1 MSGCDDVINP
11 KEAIDFLKQYV
22 AGWDPSW
29 FIQLVAIEPVDTDRK
44 AKTAAMSVALDD
56 INSLVVF
63 IIKWKHWGIYFGVN
77 PLIKPLGVKAR
88 KNHIAA
94 LAYYHLDFDPP
105 KQVMTVD
112 ELAAWKVQARQVI
125 VDKGLPAPSALV
137 DSGNGLGSFWKL
149 AEPVLHDGGKEAEA
163 LEVVNRALIEA
174 VGGDKGTCN
183 LDRVMR
189 LPGTINHP
197 NLSKKKLQ
205 RTKVP
210 TALLAQT
217 DEVHK
222 KEAFHS
228 LPRPAATSKHGTGV
242 TQAAGDLPA
251 RFVELL
257 AGDEDLR
264 KRWDGDTDNLK
275 DPSRNG
281 LDMSLTSLLVRRGF
295 NDAEI
300 AAIHRAFP
308 HGKVVQDG
316 RGDDYIRPMLDK
328 CRAQR
333 ILSRT
338 DPLTSARRMVA
349 ERFTSVD
356 GVSLLRHWNG
366 DSYIWSGGA
375 YRRLAKEDVD
385 AKVQN
390 YLEGARHYIN
400 TKKNEAYK
408 PTPAKVANVRGTL
421 EAAFHLDSQ
430 HAMPCWLD
438 GASGADPRDLLV
450 VANGMLHMP
459 TRALQAHDPRLFTTT
474 ALPFAYAP
482 DADPPRAWL
491 AFLRSVWGDDHE
503 SIELLQEFFG
513 YSLSPDCS
521 RQKILLVVGPKRSG
535 KGTIARVLRAVIGE
549 ANCAGP
555 TLASLANNFGLQ
567 PLIGKRVAIIS
578 DARLGNRTDKH
589 ALTERLCSISGED
602 VLTIDRKNTAAWT
615 GALGVRLI
623 MFTNEL
629 PKIVDDSNAL
639 SSRFLVLRMTRSF
652 FGMEDLGLADRL
664 LEELPAILNWSLD
677 GLERLKKRGA
687 FRQPDSA
694 MELVQE
700 LEDLTSPVG
709 AFIRDCCVVAP
720 SEVVETGHLY
730 SLWEIWRRQHGWN
743 FTDTKEAFGASLRA
757 AVPGL
762 EKVQTRAGGD
772 RRRIYKGI
780 GIATGTSTL
789 EDLQRG
795 TSSGTAAIADL
806 DAARAK
812 KRALLL

>member
-1 MSGCDDVINP
+1 MSTA
-11 KEAIDFLKQYV
+11 KEALDFLKLITACWPDSAFLHVEAYLPVMAPGAKSPPTLETVALADLDTLVPWIEANQDRDCYYTVGPLAAPQGSGKRGTVTKGDIPFSCFVHLDLDPAEPPSGADLQEHHAAERQRLHKQINDFPLPPSFLIDSGGGFQLLWMLTAPATVAEAEAINKALCQHFGTPDRCHSAQHLLRV
-22 AGWDPSW
+22 AGTTNHPGYKK
-29 FIQLVAIEPVDTDRK
+29 L
-44 AKTAAMSVALDD
+44 AKGRT
-56 INSLVVF
+56 
-63 IIKWKHWGIYFGVN
+63 
-77 PLIKPLGVKAR
+77 
-88 KNHIAA
+88 
-94 LAYYHLDFDPP
+94 
-105 KQVMTVD
+105 T
-112 ELAAWKVQARQVI
+112 VQAR
-125 VDKGLPAPSALV
+125 LLTA
-137 DSGNGLGSFWKL
+137 
-149 AEPVLHDGGKEAEA
+149 
-163 LEVVNRALIEA
+163 
-174 VGGDKGTCN
+174 
-183 LDRVMR
+183 
-189 LPGTINHP
+189 
-197 NLSKKKLQ
+197 
-205 RTKVP
+205 TKV
-210 TALLAQT
+210 AYELA
-217 DEVHK
+217 D
-222 KEAFHS
+222 FDF
-228 LPRPAATSKHGTGV
+228 LPRAAAKADKQLAITGE
-242 TQAAGDLPA
+242 LPP

-257 AGDEDLR
+257 HGDEDLR
-264 KRWDGDTDNLK
+264 KRWEGNTEGLNDT
-275 DPSRNG
+275 SRNA

-295 NDAEI
+295 NDVEI

-308 HGKVVQDG
+308 HGKVVQDE
-316 RGDDYIRPMLDK
+316 RGAEYIDPMLK
-328 CRAQR
+328 KARAQR

-338 DPLTSARRMVA
+338 EPMPSARRMVA
-349 ERFTSVD
+349 ERFTNID
-356 GVSLLRHWNG
+356 GTCLLRHWRG
-366 DSYIWSGGA
+366 DFYAYHGGA
-375 YRRLAKEDVD
+375 YQLRDEKGMKAV
-385 AKVQN
+385 VWS
-390 YLEGARHYIN
+390 YFEGARHWVSKKKTEPFKPNQARVSN
-400 TKKNEAYK
+400 TLSA
-408 PTPAKVANVRGTL
+408 L
-421 EAAFHLDSQ
+421 EAVTYLDSQ
-430 HAMPCWLD
+430 YAMPCWLD

-450 VANGMLHMP
+450 VANGTLHMP
-459 TRALQAHDPRLFTTT
+459 TRTLQAHDPRLFTTT
-474 ALPFAYAP
+474 ALPFAYVP

-491 AFLRSVWGDDHE
+491 AFLQSVWGDDHE

-513 YSLSPDCS
+513 YGLTSDCS
-521 RQKILLVVGPKRSG
+521 QQKILLVVGPKRSG

-555 TLASLANNFGLQ
+555 TLASLATNFGLQ

-623 MFTNEL
+623 LFTNEL

-652 FGMEDLGLADRL
+652 FGKEDLGLADKL
-664 LEELPAILNWSLD
+664 LAELPAILNWSLD
-677 GLERLKKRGA
+677 GLARLKARGA
-687 FRQPDSA
+687 FRQPNSA

-700 LEDLTSPVG
+700 LEDLTSPVS

-720 SEVVETGHLY
+720 SEEVETGHLY

-795 TSSGTAAIADL
+795 TSSGTAAVADL

>member
-1 MSGCDDVINP
+1 MSTA
-11 KEAIDFLKQYV
+11 KEALDFLKLITACWPDSAFLHVEAYLPVMAPGAKSPPTLETVALADLDTLVPWIEANQDRDCYYTVGPLAAPQGSGKRGTVTKCDIPFSCFVHLDLDPAEPPAGADLQEHHAAERQRLRKQINDFPLPPSFLIDSGGGFQLLWTLTTPATVAEAEEVNKALCQHFGTPDRCHSAQHLLRV
-22 AGWDPSW
+22 AGTTNHPGYKK
-29 FIQLVAIEPVDTDRK
+29 L
-44 AKTAAMSVALDD
+44 AKGRT
-56 INSLVVF
+56 
-63 IIKWKHWGIYFGVN
+63 
-77 PLIKPLGVKAR
+77 
-88 KNHIAA
+88 
-94 LAYYHLDFDPP
+94 
-105 KQVMTVD
+105 T
-112 ELAAWKVQARQVI
+112 VQAR
-125 VDKGLPAPSALV
+125 LL
-137 DSGNGLGSFWKL
+137 
-149 AEPVLHDGGKEAEA
+149 
-163 LEVVNRALIEA
+163 
-174 VGGDKGTCN
+174 
-183 LDRVMR
+183 
-189 LPGTINHP
+189 
-197 NLSKKKLQ
+197 
-205 RTKVP
+205 
-210 TALLAQT
+210 TA
-217 DEVHK
+217 
-222 KEAFHS
+222 
-228 LPRPAATSKHGTGV
+228 TGV
-242 TQAAGDLPA
+242 AYELSDFAFLPWAAAPGKALAAASGDLPP

-257 AGDEDLR
+257 AGDEDLQ
-264 KRWDGDTDNLK
+264 KRWGGNTEGLNDT
-275 DPSRNG
+275 SRNA
-281 LDMSLTSLLVRRGF
+281 LDMSLTALLVKRGF

-300 AAIHRAFP
+300 TQMLQAYP
-308 HGKVVQDG
+308 HGKAAQDD

-328 CRAQR
+328 CRANR
-333 ILSRT
+333 TLSRT

-349 ERFTSVD
+349 ERFTSAY

-366 DSYIWSGGA
+366 DTYAWSGGA

-385 AKVQN
+385 ARVQD

-400 TKKNEAYK
+400 KKKTEAYK

-421 EAAFHLDSQ
+421 EAAFHLDSH
-430 HAMPCWLD
+430 HAMPCWID

-450 VANGMLHMP
+450 VANGTLHMP
-459 TRALQAHDPRLFTTT
+459 TRTLQAHDPRLFTTT
-474 ALPFAYAP
+474 ALPFAYVP

-491 AFLRSVWGDDHE
+491 AFLQSVWGDDHE

-513 YSLSPDCS
+513 YGLTSDCS
-521 RQKILLVVGPKRSG
+521 QQKILLVVGPKRSG

-555 TLASLANNFGLQ
+555 TLASLATNFGLQ

-623 MFTNEL
+623 LFTNEL

-652 FGMEDLGLADRL
+652 FGKEDLGLADKL
-664 LEELPAILNWSLD
+664 LAELPAILNWSLD
-677 GLERLKKRGA
+677 GLARLKARGA
-687 FRQPDSA
+687 FRQPNSA

-700 LEDLTSPVG
+700 LEDLTSPVS

-720 SEVVETGHLY
+720 SEEVETGHLY

-795 TSSGTAAIADL
+795 TSSGTAAVADL

>member
-1 MSGCDDVINP
+1 MSTA
-11 KEAIDFLKQYV
+11 KEALDFLKLITACWPDNVYLQAEAYAPELVKGVKPSPDRKTV
-22 AGWDPSW
+22 APADIDKLAAWLADHNDANCYYRPNPLSGPSGTGRGGAATKADIACAVCIHLDQDPADPPAGADLKAHLQAERKRLRKVIDDFKLPPSW
-29 FIQLVAIEPVDTDRK
+29 LIDSGGGFQAFWRLVTPAPVAEVEAINKALCDYFKTPDRCHSAQHLMRIPFSFNVPGYK
-44 AKTAAMSVALDD
+44 KLAKGRSR
-56 INSLVVF
+56 
-63 IIKWKHWGIYFGVN
+63 
-77 PLIKPLGVKAR
+77 VKAR
-88 KNHIAA
+88 LLFATA
-94 LAYYHLDFDPP
+94 VAYDLADFD
-105 KQVMTVD
+105 
-112 ELAAWKVQARQVI
+112 
-125 VDKGLPAPSALV
+125 
-137 DSGNGLGSFWKL
+137 F
-149 AEPVLHDGGKEAEA
+149 
-163 LEVVNRALIEA
+163 
-174 VGGDKGTCN
+174 
-183 LDRVMR
+183 
-189 LPGTINHP
+189 
-197 NLSKKKLQ
+197 
-205 RTKVP
+205 
-210 TALLAQT
+210 
-217 DEVHK
+217 
-222 KEAFHS
+222 
-228 LPRPAATSKHGTGV
+228 LPRAAAKADKQLAV
-242 TQAAGDLPA
+242 TGDLPP

-257 AGDEDLR
+257 QGDEDLR
-264 KRWDGDTDNLK
+264 KRWEGNTEGLNDT
-275 DPSRNG
+275 SRNA

-300 AAIHRAFP
+300 TAIHHAYP
-308 HGKVVQDG
+308 HGKVSQDG
-316 RGDDYIRPMLDK
+316 RGNDYIRPMLDK
-328 CRAQR
+328 ARAQR

-349 ERFTSVD
+349 ERFTSPD

-366 DSYIWSGGA
+366 DTYAWSGGA
-375 YRRLAKEDVD
+375 YRRLAKEDVE
-385 AKVQN
+385 AIVQG
-390 YLEGARHYIN
+390 YLEGARHYLN
-400 TKKNEAYK
+400 TKKTEAYK

-430 HAMPCWLD
+430 HTMPCWMD

-459 TRALQAHDPRLFTTT
+459 NRVLQTHDPRLFTTT
-474 ALPFAYAP
+474 ALPFAYVP

-491 AFLRSVWGDDHE
+491 AFLQSVWGDDHE

-513 YSLSPDCS
+513 YCLTADCS
-521 RQKILLVVGPKRSG
+521 QQKIFLVVGPKRSG

-555 TLASLANNFGLQ
+555 TLASLGTNFGLQ

-602 VLTIDRKNTAAWT
+602 VLTIDIKNRDAWT

-639 SSRFLVLRMTRSF
+639 SSRFLVLRMTKSF
-652 FGMEDLGLADRL
+652 FGKEDLSLANKL
-664 LEELPAILNWSLD
+664 LAELPAILNWSLD
-677 GLERLKKRGA
+677 GLERLKARGA
-687 FRQPDSA
+687 FHQPDSA

-709 AFIRDCCVVAP
+709 AFIRDMCVVGP
-720 SEVVETGHLY
+720 SEEVETHRLY
-730 SLWEIWRRQHGWN
+730 ELWEIWRRHHGWN

-772 RRRIYKGI
+772 RRRVYKGI

-795 TSSGTAAIADL
+795 TSSGTAAVADL